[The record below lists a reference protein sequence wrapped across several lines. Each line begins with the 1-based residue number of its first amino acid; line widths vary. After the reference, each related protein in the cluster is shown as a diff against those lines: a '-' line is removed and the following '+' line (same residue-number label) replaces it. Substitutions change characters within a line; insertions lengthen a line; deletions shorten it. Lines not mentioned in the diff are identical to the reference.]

1 MQRLSIYDSFFH
13 RCMVTPMQLSHNP
26 KKVLV
31 LLQFIGYGIIF
42 ALLDPKAYLLW
53 VKLKRY
59 TMLGKLLTMATNE
72 FI

>member
-31 LLQFIGYGIIF
+31 LLQLIGYGIIF
-42 ALLDPKAYLLW
+42 ASLDAQKW
-53 VKLKRY
+53 VKLKHY

-72 FI
+72 SI